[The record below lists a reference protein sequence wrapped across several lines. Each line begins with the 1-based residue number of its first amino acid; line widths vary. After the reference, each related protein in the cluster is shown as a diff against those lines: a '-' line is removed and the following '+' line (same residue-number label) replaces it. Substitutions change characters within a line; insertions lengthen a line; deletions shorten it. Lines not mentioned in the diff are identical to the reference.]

1 VSAGGL
7 IICRHNEYSI
17 EAAEPRRPL
26 ANGDILRIEA
36 ITEREIPVHR
46 LLDPDLA
53 TDGAGRHSP
62 AGWAPDR

>member
-17 EAAEPRRPL
+17 EAAAPRRPL
-26 ANGDILRIEA
+26 ANGNILRIEA
-36 ITEREIPVHR
+36 ITEREILVHR

-53 TDGAGRHSP
+53 TRRCRAAQPGQRGA
-62 AGWAPDR
+62 